1 MRSTVFDF
9 LESVPRRLGLLVPAT
24 LVLAACVYRIDI
36 QQGNLLKDKDI
47 AQVEVG
53 MTRSQV
59 QFLLGTPMV
68 SDSFHRDRWDYA
80 YYLQKGRSP
89 ETERRW
95 VVVYFNNDRV
105 SRIERDLT
113 LQPTAAQVEPEDRH
127 TRHRKRHSSEQDGDD
142 GQVVE
147 GRP

>member
-1 MRSTVFDF
+1 MRSTVFDY
-9 LESVPRRLGLLVPAT
+9 LKPIPRRVGLLVAVAFALT
-24 LVLAACVYRIDI
+24 ACVYRIDI
-36 QQGNLLKDKDI
+36 QQGNLLEDKDI

-80 YYLQKGRSP
+80 YYLRKGRSP
-89 ETERRW
+89 DVDRRW
-95 VVVYFNNDRV
+95 VVVYFDNDRV

-113 LQPTAAQVEPEDRH
+113 LQPTAASLEPDDRH
-127 TRHRKRHSSEQDGDD
+127 TRHRKRRSAEKDA
-142 GQVVE
+142 E
-147 GRP
+147 GSKDAAGG